1 MPIKLKRSL
10 LKMYDLI
17 DMDRIKDIIYNIDTL
32 SDSMKEFYYR
42 TILLRKTEII
52 DKYYKIVNN

>member
-1 MPIKLKRSL
+1 
-10 LKMYDLI
+10 MYDLI

-52 DKYYKIVNN
+52 DKYYKMVNN